1 MTMSDFSFFT
11 TLQAGWLNA
20 WIPSFGM
27 VLIQFIYMAI
37 FREGGKRAVDTSWY
51 TAKDKANASVSTIL
65 QIAIL
70 VLSVFVPFK
79 FGTAWFLAG
88 MAVYVLSLALFV
100 RAFHSYV
107 ATPAGKTIKGGVY
120 RWSRNPMYFFFFTGM
135 FGVCIAS
142 ASLWMLLVMIPFI
155 IATHFLILGEERYCE
170 ETYGEEYREYKAKTP
185 RYFLFF

>member
-70 VLSVFVPFK
+70 VLPFSSRSSSVRHGFLREWRFTCFRWRSLSGLFTAMWQLLPERPSKEESIVGRAIRCTFSFLRECSAFV
-79 FGTAWFLAG
+79 
-88 MAVYVLSLALFV
+88 SL
-100 RAFHSYV
+100 
-107 ATPAGKTIKGGVY
+107 P
-120 RWSRNPMYFFFFTGM
+120 
-135 FGVCIAS
+135 
-142 ASLWMLLVMIPFI
+142 
-155 IATHFLILGEERYCE
+155 
-170 ETYGEEYREYKAKTP
+170 P
-185 RYFLFF
+185 RCGYYSS

>member
-1 MTMSDFSFFT
+1 MEYSFFT

-79 FGTAWFLAG
+79 FDTAWFLAG
-88 MAVYVLSLALFV
+88 MVVYVLSLGLFV

-120 RWSRNPMYFFFFTGM
+120 RWSRNPMYFFFFYGDVRRLYR
-135 FGVCIAS
+135 FR
-142 ASLWMLLVMIPFI
+142 LVVD
-155 IATHFLILGEERYCE
+155 ATHHDPLHHCHAFPHIGRRTLL
-170 ETYGEEYREYKAKTP
+170 
-185 RYFLFF
+185 

>member
-1 MTMSDFSFFT
+1 
-11 TLQAGWLNA
+11 
-20 WIPSFGM
+20 M
-27 VLIQFIYMAI
+27 VSC
-37 FREGGKRAVDTSWY
+37 GNGV
-51 TAKDKANASVSTIL
+51 
-65 QIAIL
+65 
-70 VLSVFVPFK
+70 
-79 FGTAWFLAG
+79 
-88 MAVYVLSLALFV
+88 VYVLSLALFV

-135 FGVCIAS
+135 LGVCIAS
-142 ASLWMLLVMIPFI
+142 ASLWILLVMIPFI

>member
-1 MTMSDFSFFT
+1 
-11 TLQAGWLNA
+11 
-20 WIPSFGM
+20 M
-27 VLIQFIYMAI
+27 V
-37 FREGGKRAVDTSWY
+37 
-51 TAKDKANASVSTIL
+51 
-65 QIAIL
+65 
-70 VLSVFVPFK
+70 
-79 FGTAWFLAG
+79 
-88 MAVYVLSLALFV
+88 VYVLSLALFV
-100 RAFHSYV
+100 RAFHNYV

-142 ASLWMLLVMIPFI
+142 ASLWILLVMIPFI